1 MVSLFINHQESA
13 MGHWVRELLG
23 FVEQLFDE
31 DFFRVWMIDD
41 L

>member
-1 MVSLFINHQESA
+1 MGLFIINQESA
-13 MGHWVRELLG
+13 MNRWIRELWG

>member
-1 MVSLFINHQESA
+1 MTQSIRNILD
-13 MGHWVRELLG
+13 

-31 DFFRVWMIDD
+31 DFLRIWLLDD

>member
-1 MVSLFINHQESA
+1 MTRWIETLCD
-13 MGHWVRELLG
+13 

-31 DFFRVWMIDD
+31 DFLRVWMIDD

>member
-1 MVSLFINHQESA
+1 MNRWI
-13 MGHWVRELLG
+13 RELLG

>member
-1 MVSLFINHQESA
+1 MNQSIKNILD
-13 MGHWVRELLG
+13 

-31 DFFRVWMIDD
+31 DFFRIWLLDD